1 MAAYGHGRVGMVGA
15 TNSDGAANV
24 PQKRTMMLARL
35 TAILLVLLAAFLLAA
50 CGGDDDSSGDDAGS
64 GDTAAETDDSGS
76 DAGDDGSDDA
86 AAGGTALALGV
97 KGDELKFDKDT
108 LTAPAGKVTITL
120 TNTSSTPHNV
130 AIESADGETL
140 DEGDIVGEGETS
152 EASADLEPGTYTY
165 YCTPHKGAGMTGTL
179 TVT

>member
-1 MAAYGHGRVGMVGA
+1 
-15 TNSDGAANV
+15 
-24 PQKRTMMLARL
+24 MLARL
-35 TAILLVLLAAFLLAA
+35 TSILLVLLAAFLLAA
-50 CGGDDDSSGDDAGS
+50 CGGDDDSSSDDAGS
-64 GDTAAETDDSGS
+64 GDTAAETESDDSGD

-86 AAGGTALALGV
+86 AAGGTPLALGV
-97 KGDELKFDKDT
+97 KGDELKFDEDT
-108 LTAPAGKVTITL
+108 LTAPAGNVTITL
-120 TNTSSTPHNV
+120 TNSSSMPHNI

-152 EASADLEPGTYTY
+152 EASAELEPGTYTY